1 VIMSL
6 KCAHR
11 CTAGCG
17 SLSGKA
23 RRTIWQDGVE
33 PEFWHQLRLIAMEYQ
48 TSTAKLITEID
59 REAAFSRSASCFESL
74 PGNVRSSGWPP
85 GS

>member
-1 VIMSL
+1 
-6 KCAHR
+6 
-11 CTAGCG
+11 
-17 SLSGKA
+17 
-23 RRTIWQDGVE
+23 
-33 PEFWHQLRLIAMEYQ
+33 MEYQ